1 MQTSDCSVI
10 VNVPETIDLL
20 DPASRKNLDLVGSEI
35 AQKEHLHYEGYV
47 AFTDEPYSLHQAKTT
62 LFFD

>member
-10 VNVPETIDLL
+10 KEVLDPVDLMNPEERKKLDLL
-20 DPASRKNLDLVGSEI
+20 GSEI

-47 AFTDEPYSLHQAKTT
+47 AYTDAPYSLHQAKTT

>member
-10 VNVPETIDLL
+10 SEVPETVDLTSDEERKKL
-20 DPASRKNLDLVGSEI
+20 DQLGTEI

-47 AFTDEPYSLHQAKTT
+47 AYTDAPYSMDHAKTT